1 MRFLS
6 KASRFIFRGSDLRM
20 GMRVSEPQGNVET
33 DAEKEYRG
41 RKADAERILSR
52 LTCLSIRERD
62 RSSSERILWEA
73 CLAINGEPWCVAFS
87 SESSFLHYEIVDE
100 KELVSC
106 LGVGIDGL
114 KLMANE
120 YLRVPGKGLDLIVNR
135 LFPSSPEFLLIAQ
148 NQRTVCFD
156 GLVAARKIVRD
167 RERFESV
174 AKKGPVFTEPF
185 LKI

>member
-6 KASRFIFRGSDLRM
+6 KANRFIFRGFDLIT
-20 GMRVSEPQGNVET
+20 GMRVSEPQDGVNL
-33 DAEKEYRG
+33 DAEKGYRS

-52 LTCLSIRERD
+52 LTCQSIRERD
-62 RSSSERILWEA
+62 QSSSERILWEA

-87 SESSFLHYEIVDE
+87 SESSFLQYEIVDE
-100 KELVSC
+100 QELISC

-120 YLRVPGKGLDLIVNR
+120 YLKVSGKGLDLIVNR
-135 LFPSSPEFLLIAQ
+135 LFPSSPEFQLIAQ

-167 RERFESV
+167 RERF
-174 AKKGPVFTEPF
+174 
-185 LKI
+185 